1 MERHTRSVVINAPIE
16 RVFHFHDD
24 TRNLLKITPP
34 NIKVRIEAMGSP
46 GLGYQVALTVLM
58 FRILP
63 MKWVVRIT
71 EYQPPTSMTDEQVS
85 GPFKSWKQM
94 RLLRE
99 VEGGTE
105 LTDVVEY
112 DVPFG
117 ILGRIANALVIKHQ
131 IAQMF
136 RYRQQATK
144 KLLES
149 V

>member
-1 MERHTRSVVINAPIE
+1 MINAPIE

-34 NIKVRIEAMGSP
+34 NIKVRIEAMGKP
-46 GLGYQVALTVLM
+46 GLGYQVTLTVLM

-71 EYQPPTSMTDEQVS
+71 EYQPPTKMTDEQVS
-85 GPFKSWKQM
+85 GPFRSWKQQ

-112 DVPFG
+112 DAPFG
-117 ILGRIANALVIKHQ
+117 FLGRIANALVIKHQ

-144 KLLES
+144 QLLETA
-149 V
+149 